1 MTDALYNLGVE
12 ASKLM
17 QNKEGYLTAE

>member
-12 ASKLM
+12 ASRLM
-17 QNKEGYLTAE
+17 QGKDSHFIPE